1 MTDPV
6 VSPQALANTYS
17 PQGFETGWEAV
28 DQYLLVVEYAE
39 EHPQATWA
47 DTAAVLGLP
56 PDRVKRWYDGTKQT
70 VIRQIETADALGW
83 FDASWDSEIG
93 RAFNLV
99 IAGVLSGGLLSQS
112 FEVRITIDPDLDEAT
127 RESIR
132 KAFEVLCGDT
142 KLEYEDD
149 PNRSTTL
156 EPRENKL
163 LLGRALHVL
172 GVPTGRKTEAELTI
186 PEHLATHPEL
196 QREFVELYVA
206 LRGSVS
212 EKGTIDIREERPQ
225 AYLQSLAVLIE
236 TVTGESA
243 KVRENGVFLRKATAE
258 TLSGSVEWE
267 ERQ

>member
-6 VSPQALANTYS
+6 ISPQALANTYS
-17 PQGFETGWEAV
+17 PQGFETGWDAV

-39 EHPQATWA
+39 KNPEATWA
-47 DTAAVLGLP
+47 DAASVLGLP
-56 PDRVKRWYDGTKQT
+56 PDRVKRWYNGTKQI

-83 FDASWDSEIG
+83 FDASWDSKIG

-112 FEVRITIDPDLDEAT
+112 FEVRITIDHDLDEAT
-127 RESIR
+127 RKSIR

-149 PNRSTTL
+149 TNRSTTL

-172 GVPTGRKTEAELTI
+172 GVPTGRKTEAELKI

-206 LRGSVS
+206 LRGSRRDN
-212 EKGTIDIREERPQ
+212 GTIDIREERSQ
-225 AYLQSLAVLIE
+225 TYLQSLAVLIE
-236 TVTGESA
+236 TVTGGSA

-258 TLSGSVEWE
+258 ALSGSVEWGDN
-267 ERQ
+267 Q